1 MEDTYTVYKVTDEKL
16 SHKEHL
22 DNWQE
27 VLEWAAR
34 FPFGHIR
41 VVRDR
46 DGKARDALLTT
57 ELVQTQAG
65 NVLADVYDWID

>member
-1 MEDTYTVYKVTDEKL
+1 MEDTYTVYKVRDGQL

-27 VLEWAAR
+27 VLEWTSR
-34 FPFGHIR
+34 FIFGHIR

-57 ELVQTQAG
+57 ELVQTQNGA
-65 NVLADVYDWID
+65 VLADVYDWIS

>member
-1 MEDTYTVYKVTDEKL
+1 MEETYTVYRVRDGQL

-27 VLEWAAR
+27 VLAWASR
-34 FPFGHIR
+34 FAFGHIR

-57 ELVQTQAG
+57 ELVQTQDGFA
-65 NVLADVYDWID
+65 LADVYDWID